1 MADGIDIPETITCVD
16 CGQTAHRLTP
26 PPEDGWEV
34 GDFVAY
40 RCSGCRDRWDL
51 VVADPESGGSSDT
64 ESAFDLRQWLSERN
78 RSDNSGN

>member
-1 MADGIDIPETITCVD
+1 MDVPDVITCVD
-16 CGQTAHRLTP
+16 CGESAHRITP

-51 VVADPESGGSSDT
+51 VVADPDEAVSDSG
-64 ESAFDLRQWLSERN
+64 FDFRQWLKDREQGKS
-78 RSDNSGN
+78 S